1 MNIKPEMSDLYV
13 LCDEAEGFGFE
24 ENTDRSEALRSD
36 HEDNKKDEGKEERA
50 AKFPKLPIRKKMFWA
65 VYSLILLLTL
75 IVDSLVFVTYKYD
88 IESQIAQ
95 FGNQTMDESGINISR
110 NILSKEENLTFK
122 IEQCNL
128 FTAEAKKNAYSENSK
143 EMKALAAL
151 VGSSGFQVTACYLK
165 RTNGSEEFWTN
176 GSITISEFRD
186 SAINGV
192 LQSGSERLDL
202 NRGIVIWRRMEDA
215 PGSVYIIK
223 NVIDDIT
230 LEKQAVL
237 CIQIDKSFFR
247 SLQNTENMSVLI
259 QDEKGSVLYYSDEL
273 EPVIDEILL
282 GQGDDFIMMNTKI
295 TKKNW
300 SMTGVISK
308 QQVLDT
314 LHRLLFIMGVIEVVF
329 CIISFWIAKYVSENM
344 TANIAALIDSMK
356 QLEQGSQADMIQAK
370 TTDETAYLVEVFNNL
385 NQKLQE
391 TIESLTVN
399 RTQKE
404 RAEYNALI
412 AQLNPHFLYNALES
426 VSAMA
431 KLSQQCEIVEA
442 VDNLAKL
449 LRACLSGNEAEITLD
464 KEFDYIRQFL
474 SLEKLITGG
483 QIDWDIDCGED
494 LYCCRV
500 PKLILQPLV
509 ENSIV
514 HGFDTHINEA
524 MIVILVWADEDKLV
538 IEVSDNGVGM
548 SQRYADEIIASEE
561 VKKSEHDRRHIGIK
575 SIQQRLR
582 YLYGDKYGVQIKTQE
597 EVGTAVRLTMP
608 VIKE

>member
-1 MNIKPEMSDLYV
+1 MDIKQIVRFDPKEKKV
-13 LCDEAEGFGFE
+13 
-24 ENTDRSEALRSD
+24 N
-36 HEDNKKDEGKEERA
+36 EDKEEKA
-50 AKFPKLPIRKKMFWA
+50 VKFPKLPIRKKMFWA
-65 VYSLILLLTL
+65 IYSLILLLTL

-95 FGNQTMDESGINISR
+95 FGKQTIDESGINISR

-128 FTAEAKKNAYSENSK
+128 FTEEAQRTAYSENSK
-143 EMKALAAL
+143 EMKALVAL
-151 VGSSGFQVTACYLK
+151 VGNSGFRVTACYLK

-192 LQSGSERLDL
+192 LQSGSENLDL
-202 NRGIVIWRRMEDA
+202 NRGTVIWRRMEDS
-215 PGSVYIIK
+215 PGSIYIIK

-230 LEKQAVL
+230 MEKQAVL
-237 CIQIDKSFFR
+237 CIQIDKDFFT
-247 SLQNTENMSVLI
+247 SLQNTENMSMLI
-259 QDEKGSVLYYSDEL
+259 QDEKGNVLYYSDGL
-273 EPVIDEILL
+273 EPVIDEILM
-282 GQGDDFIMMNTKI
+282 GQDDEFITMSTKI

-300 SMTGVISK
+300 TMTGLISK

-329 CIISFWIAKYVSENM
+329 CIISFWIAKSVSENM
-344 TANIAALIDSMK
+344 TANISALIGSMK

-370 TTDETAYLVEVFNNL
+370 TTDETAYLVEVFNHL

-391 TIESLTVN
+391 TIELLTVN

-431 KLSQQCEIVEA
+431 KLNQQGEIVEA

-464 KEFDYIRQFL
+464 KEFDYIRQYL
-474 SLEKLITGG
+474 SLERLITGG
-483 QIDWDIDCGED
+483 QIDWDIDCGEE
-494 LYCCRV
+494 LYRCRV

-514 HGFDTHINEA
+514 HGFDTCTEEA
-524 MIVILVWADEDKLV
+524 MIVILVWSDEDKLV
-538 IEVSDNGVGM
+538 IEVSDNGAGM
-548 SQRYADEIIASEE
+548 SQRYADEIIAGVE

-582 YLYGDKYGVQIKTQE
+582 YLYGEKYGVQIQTQE
-597 EVGTAVRLTMP
+597 EAGTTVRLTMP